1 LLYGKTSGC
10 NGAFGCFLSLTVALT
25 EGAKFVILRKMR
37 SVMPLSIWLAF
48 ILTIAFAGSAQGQ
61 LLFANPPKS
70 AHAGADIIGR
80 EHYAAHDGLKV
91 YLWEKLRKDL
101 SKDFSRTGKVVLLV
115 HGSTWSGRPDFD
127 LQIRDYSL
135 MDFLA
140 GNGYDVWA
148 IDIHGYGRSDKTA
161 KDWSDT
167 ESAARDVG
175 AAIEY
180 ISKQRG
186 VRKISLLGWSWGAS
200 VTGLYAMQQ
209 PEKVNRLILY
219 AMVWKVRP
227 ELKSAP
233 IPKEQYRINS
243 EARARE
249 DFIEG
254 QYEQDVVEKYVREA
268 LAADPKS
275 PNGVIVDLITK
286 FPILK
291 PESIKVP
298 TLIIRPEKDFATTE
312 SESLEFF
319 GRLGTKYK
327 CYSALP
333 EGGHA
338 IMLEK
343 NHHKFQNAVLSFLN
357 QP

>member
-1 LLYGKTSGC
+1 MI
-10 NGAFGCFLSLTVALT
+10 LT
-25 EGAKFVILRKMR
+25 KMR
-37 SVMPLSIWLAF
+37 SVVPLSIWLAF
-48 ILTIAFAGSAQGQ
+48 ILSIAFAGSAQGQ
-61 LLFANPPKS
+61 LLSVNQATFTKAS
-70 AHAGADIIGR
+70 GEIIGR
-80 EHYAAHDGLKV
+80 EHYVVRDGLKV
-91 YLWEKLRKDL
+91 YLWEKHRKDL
-101 SKDFSRTGKVVLLV
+101 SQDFSRTGKVVLLV

-140 GNGYDVWA
+140 RNGYDVWA
-148 IDIHGYGRSDKTA
+148 IDIHGYGRSDKTE
-161 KDWSDT
+161 KDWSNT
-167 ESAARDVG
+167 EAAARDVG
-175 AAIEY
+175 AAVEY

-186 VRKISLLGWSWGAS
+186 VRKVSLLGWSWGAS

-233 IPKEQYRINS
+233 VPKEQYRVNN
-243 EARARE
+243 EAGARG

-254 QYEQDVVEKYVREA
+254 QYDREVVEKYVREA
-268 LAADPKS
+268 LIADPKS

-291 PESIKVP
+291 PESIKAP

-319 GRLGTKYK
+319 GKLGTNYK
-327 CYSALP
+327 SYAALP

-343 NHHKFQNAVLSFLN
+343 NHDKFQSAVLSFLN